1 MGKVIFWVLVT
12 LVALLA
18 ARMIAH
24 KAANRSA
31 GKKTAWSNK
40 RNQPIASETMVQ
52 CAHCGVHLPQSEA
65 LMVEGNA
72 WCSQDH
78 ARLGVRDRS

>member
-1 MGKVIFWVLVT
+1 MGKVIFWTLVT

-18 ARMIAH
+18 ARLITH
-24 KAANRSA
+24 RAANKSA
-31 GKKTAWSNK
+31 GKKTPWSNK
-40 RNQPIASETMVQ
+40 PNQPIASETMVQ

-65 LMVEGNA
+65 LTIEGNT

-78 ARLGVRDRS
+78 ARLGVRDHA